1 MFALVLGKC
10 IGGGAETA
18 QLQKSGKLTQLLTQI
33 GAL

>member
-1 MFALVLGKC
+1 MFFSGEC

-18 QLQKSGKLTQLLTQI
+18 QLQKSGKLKQLLKQI